1 MASDTHGLNEWR
13 QVAYSASRE
22 RDQALRK
29 LARIEQMATAWEQQ
43 LPDTIRT
50 ATVVEA
56 IRTVTQEQP

>member
-1 MASDTHGLNEWR
+1 MTDHLQEWR
-13 QVAYSASRE
+13 QAAYKATRE

-29 LARIEQMATAWEQQ
+29 LARIEQVATAWEQQ

-56 IRTVTQEQP
+56 LRIVIQEQP